1 MTEVNAAAQAAQAQ
15 QSQGQSKLAT
25 ADLAENFDTFL
36 VLLTEQ
42 LKNQDPL
49 DPLDSAEYTNQLVQY
64 SSVEQ
69 AIKQNQ
75 NLEEIIASLTSN
87 QSMSYVSYIG
97 NEVTADASTTT
108 LSGSQASWSYNVAE
122 DATGTFEIRNT
133 SGSIVY
139 SGDIELA
146 AGDGTFYWNGQT
158 DSGQQAVNGL
168 YTISFDVKDASS
180 RPETVK
186 TTVSGIVDSVD
197 WSSGEAVLK
206 VGSQEF
212 PVSSVVSVARPS

>member
-1 MTEVNAAAQAAQAQ
+1 MTTVSPASSASSPSSASTSQA
-15 QSQGQSKLAT
+15 GLI
-25 ADLAENFDTFL
+25 ADYELFL
-36 VLLTEQ
+36 SILTTQ
-42 LKNQDPL
+42 IQNQDPL

-87 QSMSYVSYIG
+87 QSLGYVSYIG

-108 LSGSQASWSYNVAE
+108 LSGSKASWSYSLDE
-122 DATGTFEIRNT
+122 DATGEFEIRN
-133 SGSIVY
+133 SAGSIVY
-139 SGDIELA
+139 SGEIELA
-146 AGDGTFYWNGQT
+146 AGDGTFYWGGET
-158 DSGQQAVNGL
+158 DSGQQAVDGL
-168 YTISFDVKDASS
+168 YTISFNMKDASS
-180 RPETVK
+180 RPETVR
-186 TTVSGIVDSVD
+186 TTVSGVVDSVD

-212 PVSSVVSVARPS
+212 PVSSVVSVSRPS

>member
-1 MTEVNAAAQAAQAQ
+1 MTTVSPASSASSQTGSANSQA
-15 QSQGQSKLAT
+15 GLI
-25 ADLAENFDTFL
+25 ADYELFL
-36 VLLTEQ
+36 SILTTQ
-42 LKNQDPL
+42 IQNQDPL

-87 QSMSYVSYIG
+87 QSMGYVSYIG

-108 LSGSQASWSYNVAE
+108 LSGSKASWSYNLAE

-133 SGSIVY
+133 SGSIVF

-146 AGDGTFYWNGQT
+146 AGEGTFLWNGQT

>member
-1 MTEVNAAAQAAQAQ
+1 MTTVSSTSGTSTQTSSSTGSA
-15 QSQGQSKLAT
+15 GLI
-25 ADLAENFDTFL
+25 ADYNLFL
-36 VLLTEQ
+36 RILTTQ
-42 LKNQDPL
+42 IQNQDPL

-64 SSVEQ
+64 SNVEQ
-69 AIKQNQ
+69 SIKQNQ
-75 NLEEIIASLTSN
+75 NLEAIIATLQSSTSMN
-87 QSMSYVSYIG
+87 YVSYIG

-108 LSGSQASWSYNVAE
+108 LSGSKASWSYEVAE
-122 DATGTFEIRNT
+122 DATGTFEIRNS
-133 SGSIVY
+133 SGAVVY
-139 SGDIELA
+139 SGDVELDK
-146 AGDGTFYWNGQT
+146 GDGTFNWNGQT

-168 YTISFDVKDASS
+168 YTISFNVKDASS

>member
-1 MTEVNAAAQAAQAQ
+1 MTTVSPTSSASSQSGSATSQA
-15 QSQGQSKLAT
+15 GLI
-25 ADLAENFDTFL
+25 ADYELFL
-36 VLLTEQ
+36 SILTTQ
-42 LKNQDPL
+42 IQNQDPL
-49 DPLDSAEYTNQLVQY
+49 DPLDSAEYTSQLVQY

-87 QSMSYVSYIG
+87 QSMGYVSYIG

-108 LSGSQASWSYNVAE
+108 LSGSKASWSYSLEE
-122 DATGTFEIRNT
+122 DATGEFEIRN
-133 SGSIVY
+133 SAGSIVY
-139 SGDIELA
+139 SGEIELA
-146 AGDGTFYWNGQT
+146 AGDGTFYWGGQT
-158 DSGQQAVNGL
+158 DSGQQAVDGL
-168 YTISFDVKDASS
+168 YTISFDMKDASS

-186 TTVSGIVDSVD
+186 TTVSGVVDSVD

>member
-1 MTEVNAAAQAAQAQ
+1 MTTVSPTSSASSQSGSATSQA
-15 QSQGQSKLAT
+15 GLI
-25 ADLAENFDTFL
+25 ADYELFL
-36 VLLTEQ
+36 SILTTQ
-42 LKNQDPL
+42 IQNQDPL
-49 DPLDSAEYTNQLVQY
+49 DPLDSAEYTSQLVQY

-87 QSMSYVSYIG
+87 QSMGYVSYIG

-108 LSGSQASWSYNVAE
+108 LSGSKASWSYSLEE
-122 DATGTFEIRNT
+122 DATGEFEIRN
-133 SGSIVY
+133 SAGSIVY
-139 SGDIELA
+139 SGEIELA

-158 DSGQQAVNGL
+158 DSGQQAVDGL
-168 YTISFDVKDASS
+168 YTISFDMKDASS
-180 RPETVK
+180 RPETVR

>member
-1 MTEVNAAAQAAQAQ
+1 MTTVSPASSAASQSSASTSQA
-15 QSQGQSKLAT
+15 GLI
-25 ADLAENFDTFL
+25 ADYELFL
-36 VLLTEQ
+36 SILTTQ
-42 LKNQDPL
+42 IQNQDPL
-49 DPLDSAEYTNQLVQY
+49 DPLDSAEYTSQLVQY
-64 SSVEQ
+64 SNVEQ

-75 NLEEIIASLTSN
+75 NLEEIIASLATN
-87 QSMSYVSYIG
+87 QSMGYVSYIG

-108 LSGSQASWSYNVAE
+108 LSGSKASWSYSLEEA
-122 DATGTFEIRNT
+122 ATGNFEIRNS

-139 SGDIELA
+139 SGEIELD
-146 AGDGTFYWNGQT
+146 AGDGTFYWGGQT
-158 DSGQQAVNGL
+158 DSGQQAVDGL
-168 YTISFDVKDASS
+168 YTISFDMKDASS